1 MVTKPTQI
9 HFWHPLPTKEQY
21 SKHSFTFITGK
32 RPHEDKGGKA
42 VIYEPRKEVS
52 EQTNPADTLILNT

>member
-1 MVTKPTQI
+1 MQERHVEI
-9 HFWHPLPTKEQY
+9 YFENN
-21 SKHSFTFITGK
+21 HSIIRIERK

-52 EQTNPADTLILNT
+52 EQTNSADTLILNT